1 MGMTTFVLTAFVLT
15 ATAGSVAHDL
25 KVLRSS
31 GVRQKVA
38 EAAVRVAGSGDAA
51 ALRKLGDL
59 LTTRAFLGRLDDTRE
74 PQAAYSNLNQVFLA
88 LAANPSATTEALC
101 LRVIAAAP
109 FADDPDRPSFVLPAL
124 AAVRPMSAATAA
136 VFETMNGRGL
146 WGFNALFLATN
157 GSERAVAL
165 LESIFANR
173 AYRGDERV
181 SVARESIVPNRTQ
194 PGIIAMVGR
203 LVEGQVESDV
213 ALALAETIFDP
224 EPDRWYGKRRNPPQ
238 APSWKTASPEAQRA
252 STELGRRL
260 LTRKDLS
267 ATLRTA
273 IDECKRHDFQR
284 AEGGTDGHDG
294 NRRAAEIHVVEGS
307 RNAADQERRPK
318 SKKRLREQRRHR
330 R

>member
-1 MGMTTFVLTAFVLT
+1 MGMTALALTALALA

-25 KVLRSS
+25 KALRSS
-31 GVRQKVA
+31 AVRQKVA
-38 EAAVRVAGSGDAA
+38 DAAVRVAGSGDAA

-59 LTTRAFLGRLDDTRE
+59 LTTRAFLDRLDDTRE
-74 PQAAYSNLNQVFLA
+74 PQAANSNLDQVFLA
-88 LAANPSATTEALC
+88 LAANPSAMTEALC
-101 LRVIAAAP
+101 LKVIASAP
-109 FADDPDRPSFVLPAL
+109 FVEEPDRQFFALPAL
-124 AAVRPMSAATAA
+124 AAVRPMSSETAA
-136 VFETMNGRGL
+136 VFEKANGQGS
-146 WGFNALFLATN
+146 WSFNGPFLATN
-157 GSERAVAL
+157 GSERALAL
-165 LESIFANR
+165 LESMFADR
-173 AYRGDERV
+173 AQRNDERV
-181 SVARESIVPNRTQ
+181 ALARESIVPNRTQ
-194 PGIIAMVGR
+194 LGILAMVGR

-252 STELGRRL
+252 ATELGRRL